1 VTPRVVINACF
12 VDDTAC
18 TQEPPGNVKY
28 SGLSSFRGLAD
39 QRAHPMNTPINSQ
52 TLLFVGINDIFSS
65 DAGSPFHMVIAVK

>member
-1 VTPRVVINACF
+1 VVINACF

-28 SGLSSFRGLAD
+28 SGLSSFPGGWQINVRI
-39 QRAHPMNTPINSQ
+39 PMNTPINSQ

-65 DAGSPFHMVIAVK
+65 DAGSPSTW